1 MKGGG
6 GEFHMSVWEVHQFA
20 SRVMKIRLDEMNLV
34 NYRACGSHLTSLNG
48 EKRAAKAK
56 RVGQKT
62 RFT

>member
-1 MKGGG
+1 
-6 GEFHMSVWEVHQFA
+6 MSVWEVHQFA

-34 NYRACGSHLTSLNG
+34 NYRACGSHLTSSNG